1 MAGTLNGVVMR
12 SRYLYLFSLFIISGA
27 MLSAQPTFPFQDPDL
42 PMEARVDDQVNF
54 IWDIDTPDPRLRIGN
69 YSVRWTG
76 YLVPPV
82 SGTYALS

>member
-1 MAGTLNGVVMR
+1 
-12 SRYLYLFSLFIISGA
+12 
-27 MLSAQPTFPFQDPDL
+27 
-42 PMEARVDDQVNF
+42 MEARVDDQVNF